1 MKKTENMEIDVL
13 KSIKTLGEESTYRF
27 LGVLENSKQED

>member
-1 MKKTENMEIDVL
+1 MEIDVL
-13 KSIKTLGEESTYRF
+13 KSIKKREESTYRF